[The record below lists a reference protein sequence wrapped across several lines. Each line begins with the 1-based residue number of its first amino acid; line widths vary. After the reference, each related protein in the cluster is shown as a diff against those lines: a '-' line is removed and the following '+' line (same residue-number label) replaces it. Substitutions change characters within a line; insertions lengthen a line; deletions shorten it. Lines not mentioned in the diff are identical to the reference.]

1 MLCQKCKKKQAT
13 VHMTEI
19 AGNEKKEVHL
29 CEECSQTEGV
39 TLKGQMS
46 LADFL
51 AGLIKSPAT
60 REVAKLAEMKCPE
73 CGITYLEFQ
82 SKGRLGCP
90 RDYEVFE
97 KLLEPL
103 AEKIHGG
110 TEHVGKAPA
119 HNASGDSFRLRLAA
133 LRKSLKSAI
142 DEEKYEEAAGIR
154 DEIQKLEGGERGA

>member
-1 MLCQKCKKKQAT
+1 MLCQRCKKKQAT

-19 AGNEKKEVHL
+19 AGSEKKEVHL
-29 CEECSQTEGV
+29 CEDCSQTEGV

-60 REVAKLAEMKCPE
+60 REVAKLAEIRCPE
-73 CGITYLEFQ
+73 CGINYIEFQ
-82 SKGRLGCP
+82 SKGRLGCAK
-90 RDYEVFE
+90 DYDVFG

-103 AEKIHGG
+103 VEKIHGG

-119 HNASGDSFRLRLAA
+119 HNSSGDSFRLRLVT
-133 LRKSLKSAI
+133 LRKSLKAAI
-142 DEEKYEEAAGIR
+142 DEEKYELAAQLR
-154 DEIQKLEGGERGA
+154 DEIQKLEGGERGT